1 MRWATQAAGWQTAL
15 WRRYSSG
22 KRRGERPASLRAAPL
37 SSHPPEQNGPRI
49 TPRVYCVATPTAHS
63 GASLWLSCVEH
74 APPFTRSVKCHCR
87 ATTTPL
93 RPPVVDTAVADFFV
107 IISHAPPPPRPPKPV
122 ADPGLSRVPSSTVMG
137 WLNEILPRPTGLQI
151 GTGLSCTAIFG
162 YFAATRERWALTDA
176 NFPAITC
183 RYSRR

>member
-15 WRRYSSG
+15 WRRCSSG

-93 RPPVVDTAVADFFV
+93 RPPVVDTAVADRLCHNFTRPAP
-107 IISHAPPPPRPPKPV
+107 APPPK
-122 ADPGLSRVPSSTVMG
+122 T
-137 WLNEILPRPTGLQI
+137 
-151 GTGLSCTAIFG
+151 
-162 YFAATRERWALTDA
+162 
-176 NFPAITC
+176 
-183 RYSRR
+183 SRRSGAFTGSVKHRHGVAERDLATANRLADWDGPQLHSHFRIFRGDERTVGPHRC